1 MQRIFA
7 DFYRLTDHAEFLS
20 VMSHVTSQDQ
30 SKLIYIYTSGD
41 WLNKIMTTTMLLLMM
56 SLNNGSYAWL
66 AVVNVHCDLLI

>member
-30 SKLIYIYTSGD
+30 SISGD